1 MVVLTGYRDP
11 TDDSEIEVDF
21 KSENNTTHISDIV
34 ESRSKKTKTKV
45 KVKVK
50 TEDGQSYDSGFKA
63 GFGGDG
69 ADDVEEGMYA

>member
-11 TDDSEIEVDF
+11 TDDSEVEVDF
-21 KSENNTTHISDIV
+21 KSENNGTHVSDIE
-34 ESRSKKTKTKV
+34 ESPSKKTKTKV
-45 KVKVK
+45 KVK
-50 TEDGQSYDSGFKA
+50 TEEGQSYDNGFKT